1 MPGLAQS
8 RHLRNTSTC
17 ANPKGYGGLLGYLPQ
32 NPSGSSLPG
41 GSITHSLLF
50 VGYHDGGWKFSSRD
64 VQNAWIPLT
73 QPQPTPTS
81 GCLLIVLF
89 LPQRKSFPSP
99 GSALR
104 QRLPNR
110 FTQMFVNLRIFS
122 HPTLFQRGVL
132 NSSIC
137 PSLLFL
143 LCKCCV
149 GLELPEGW
157 VSIQMSGGRRQ
168 KCHSLSPTDFISSN
182 AIHYLQLILF
192 LRHKGATGSQTDF
205 VWVNMFKGAALI

>member
-1 MPGLAQS
+1 MARS
-8 RHLRNTSTC
+8 RHLRSTSTC
-17 ANPKGYGGLLGYLPQ
+17 AKPKGYGGLLGYLPQ

-50 VGYHDGGWKFSSRD
+50 VGYHDGGWKFCSRD

-89 LPQRKSFPSP
+89 LPQRKSFPAP

-104 QRLPNR
+104 ERLPNR
-110 FTQMFVNLRIFS
+110 LTLRFVNLRIFS
-122 HPTLFQRGVL
+122 HPRLFQRGVL

-137 PSLLFL
+137 PSLLFSCANVVWDWNYL
-143 LCKCCV
+143 KVGFPSKCR
-149 GLELPEGW
+149 EEEG
-157 VSIQMSGGRRQ
+157 R
-168 KCHSLSPTDFISSN
+168 N

-192 LRHKGATGSQTDF
+192 LPILFTIS
-205 VWVNMFKGAALI
+205 N